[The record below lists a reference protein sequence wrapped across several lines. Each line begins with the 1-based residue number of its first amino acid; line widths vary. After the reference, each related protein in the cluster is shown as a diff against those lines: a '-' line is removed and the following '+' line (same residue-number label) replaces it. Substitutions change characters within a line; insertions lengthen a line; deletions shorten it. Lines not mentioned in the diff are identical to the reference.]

1 MEISLNNLAEALFEV
16 IASFWV
22 ESWVEADLNM
32 RAIFKDSLHN
42 LSNSTCCEAYNY
54 LEYYVSKWVCSEV
67 CTYRS
72 YNLE

>member
-32 RAIFKDSLHN
+32 HAIFKDSLHN

-54 LEYYVSKWVCSEV
+54 LRVLRFKMSLQWGLY
-67 CTYRS
+67 
-72 YNLE
+72 L